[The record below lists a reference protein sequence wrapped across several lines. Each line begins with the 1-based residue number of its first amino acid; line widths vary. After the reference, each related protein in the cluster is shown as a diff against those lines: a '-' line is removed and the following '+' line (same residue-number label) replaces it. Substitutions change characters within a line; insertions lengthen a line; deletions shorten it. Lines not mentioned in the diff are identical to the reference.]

1 MWWWKQ
7 CVHASWN
14 IALVCAGFVGG
25 VALSLAVRGSFLWGV
40 AGAVVALVCVLYG
53 RILTIPLLLVA
64 SLVVGLSYGSAH
76 LSERGAYDSMIGKM
90 LRVSGRVREDPSRA
104 ISGSTSLQL
113 DTVMINEVSVPG
125 SVFVS
130 VRSVRDVKRGD
141 RVEGVGQAKAGFAN
155 FPISFSLTKLDRVGR
170 SAYGDVGRVVR
181 DWFADKVRVVIPEPQ
196 ASLGIGFL
204 TGQKSALPSDLADSL
219 KVAGLTH
226 IVVASGYNL
235 TILVRLARKS
245 LLRVSK
251 FLSAISSSVM
261 ILAFVAI
268 TGLSPSMTRAGLV
281 SGMSLLSWYYGHAF
295 HPFVLL
301 PVAAAVTTALQPSY
315 VWGDLGWQ
323 LSFSAFAGVMVVA
336 PLIQAYFF
344 GRAPPG
350 VLRQILGETVAA
362 HLVTIPVIALSF
374 GVISNVAIIA
384 NLLVVPLVPLAML
397 LTFIC
402 GIGVIVG
409 LPFVSMIALPTSW
422 LLEYMIGVARFVS
435 EMPWAQSEIGIPPL
449 LWGFYVLG
457 LCAVCYWMWRG
468 SKYSFRSG
476 VENGVI

>member
-7 CVHASWN
+7 RIHVSWN
-14 IALVCAGFVGG
+14 IALACAGFVGG
-25 VALSLAVRGSFLWGV
+25 VALSLAVSGTFLWGCV
-40 AGAVVALVCVLYG
+40 GGLVGIACLIYG
-53 RILTIPLLLVA
+53 RVITVPLLLVA

-76 LSERGAYDSMIGKM
+76 LGERGAYSGMVG
-90 LRVSGRVREDPSRA
+90 RVLSVKGRVREDPSKA
-104 ISGSTSLQL
+104 ASGSTSLQL
-113 DTVMINEVSVPG
+113 DTVAINGVSMAG

-130 VRSVRDVKRGD
+130 VRSARDVKRGD
-141 RVEGVGQAKAGFAN
+141 RVEGIGEAKAGFAN

-170 SAYGDVGRVVR
+170 SAYSDVGRIIR

-235 TILVRLARKS
+235 TILVRMARKA

-251 FLSAISSSVM
+251 FLSAVSSSIM

-301 PVAAAVTTALQPSY
+301 PVAAAITTALQPSY
-315 VWGDLGWQ
+315 V
-323 LSFSAFAGVMVVA
+323 
-336 PLIQAYFF
+336 
-344 GRAPPG
+344 
-350 VLRQILGETVAA
+350 
-362 HLVTIPVIALSF
+362 
-374 GVISNVAIIA
+374 
-384 NLLVVPLVPLAML
+384 
-397 LTFIC
+397 
-402 GIGVIVG
+402 
-409 LPFVSMIALPTSW
+409 
-422 LLEYMIGVARFVS
+422 
-435 EMPWAQSEIGIPPL
+435 
-449 LWGFYVLG
+449 
-457 LCAVCYWMWRG
+457 
-468 SKYSFRSG
+468 
-476 VENGVI
+476 